1 MRRISHLSRFAYGRG
16 DRTRTCGILVP
27 NQALY
32 QTELHL
38 ATVAIIFQITN
49 SFIISQIVCLVNT
62 FFCFSAESKKM
73 YKCGITVSRRISG
86 KTPQD
91 LHLTEPIPHS
101 RAAFLPHRKIRSQFH
116 QYRCWTLPE
125 CPMPKIRPESPASWF
140 SCEKAPHNHLTSKMP
155 ANFNSPAFGF
165 ISKESAYD
173 AIKVQNA
180 RYVIKTSSLETTSN
194 GACIDKTGTPTSM
207 VSISRFAI

>member
-1 MRRISHLSRFAYGRG
+1 
-16 DRTRTCGILVP
+16 
-27 NQALY
+27 
-32 QTELHL
+32 
-38 ATVAIIFQITN
+38 
-49 SFIISQIVCLVNT
+49 
-62 FFCFSAESKKM
+62 M

-165 ISKESAYD
+165 ISKESAYE

-194 GACIDKTGTPTSM
+194 GACMDKTGTPTSM

>member
-101 RAAFLPHRKIRSQFH
+101 RAAFCRIVKSDHSFTSTGAGLCPNVRCRKSVRN
-116 QYRCWTLPE
+116 RL
-125 CPMPKIRPESPASWF
+125 R
-140 SCEKAPHNHLTSKMP
+140 L
-155 ANFNSPAFGF
+155 G
-165 ISKESAYD
+165 
-173 AIKVQNA
+173 
-180 RYVIKTSSLETTSN
+180 SLVKKLHATTSHQK
-194 GACIDKTGTPTSM
+194 CRRISTRRHS
-207 VSISRFAI
+207 VSYQKKVLTMQ

>member
-1 MRRISHLSRFAYGRG
+1 MRQISHLSRFAYGRG

-155 ANFNSPAFGF
+155 ANFNSPAF
-165 ISKESAYD
+165 ISYQKKALT
-173 AIKVQNA
+173 IQ
-180 RYVIKTSSLETTSN
+180 
-194 GACIDKTGTPTSM
+194 
-207 VSISRFAI
+207 